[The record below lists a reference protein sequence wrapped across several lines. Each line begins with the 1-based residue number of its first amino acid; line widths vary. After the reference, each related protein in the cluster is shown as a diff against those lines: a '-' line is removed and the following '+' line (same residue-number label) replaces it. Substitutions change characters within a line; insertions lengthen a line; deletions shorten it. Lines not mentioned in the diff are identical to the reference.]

1 MANLL
6 LPQHIFFGVIL
17 DAIRSLLR
25 TRGYLDYW
33 NGRIGSDNLKE
44 IIYSLL
50 RY

>member
-33 NGRIGSDNLKE
+33 SGRIGSDNLKE

-50 RY
+50 R